1 MIPNKNVALFS
12 QVFKAIKLKQSYSKS
27 SGMNIDLDAD
37 QSDRNRSKIF
47 ESNEKIR
54 HKLVDN
60 FEIRWKQ
67 NLLSIS
73 SLNNHFAC
81 HKKKLARTTTF
92 LGAVDYLH
100 HKKSTL

>member
-1 MIPNKNVALFS
+1 M
-12 QVFKAIKLKQSYSKS
+12 YSVNGNPS
-27 SGMNIDLDAD
+27 VNIDLDTD
-37 QSDRNRSKIF
+37 RSDRNRSKIF
-47 ESNEKIR
+47 EWHEKVR
-54 HKLVDN
+54 HMLVDN
-60 FEIRWKQ
+60 FEIRWKL

-92 LGAVDYLH
+92 LGTVDYLH